1 MKDDNKEC
9 LGYEEYIVERMIE
22 INKKIAYYS
31 MNSSETKTMD
41 IKVLL
46 EEIKIK
52 SENITNNKKLIKE
65 KK

>member
-1 MKDDNKEC
+1 MKDDKKEC
-9 LGYEEYIVERMIE
+9 PGYDEYIVERMIE

-31 MNSSETKTMD
+31 MNYSETETMD